1 MQNLI
6 IETLPVVPHIVF
18 GIFDLAIPDLIFWV
32 AVLFAFFAGCWARM
46 PNFMTHGDGAAPE
59 DRSAGA

>member
-6 IETLPVVPHIVF
+6 IETLPVVPHVVF

-32 AVLFAFFAGCWARM
+32 AVIFAFFAGCWARI
-46 PNFMTHGDGAAPE
+46 PNFMTGDTPE
-59 DRSAGA
+59 DRSTGK

>member
-1 MQNLI
+1 MQNLA

-32 AVLFAFFAGCWARM
+32 AVIVAFFAGCWARI
-46 PNFMTHGDGAAPE
+46 PNFMTHGATPDE
-59 DRSAGA
+59 RSTGK

>member
-1 MQNLI
+1 M
-6 IETLPVVPHIVF
+6 PHVVF

-32 AVLFAFFAGCWARM
+32 AVIVVFSAGCWARM
-46 PNFMTHGDGAAPE
+46 PNFMTHGDGATPE